1 MCITVYGIGCCAAVI
16 GKGGE
21 SIQRMQ
27 NESGAKIQVAPGV
40 WDGMTS
46 SQLLFTVA
54 AMHSALSGDLAFCRW
69 E

>member
-1 MCITVYGIGCCAAVI
+1 MI

-40 WDGMTS
+40 WDGMTG
-46 SQLLFTVA
+46 SQLLITVA
-54 AMHSALSGDLAFCRW
+54 TVHSALSGNVAFCRW